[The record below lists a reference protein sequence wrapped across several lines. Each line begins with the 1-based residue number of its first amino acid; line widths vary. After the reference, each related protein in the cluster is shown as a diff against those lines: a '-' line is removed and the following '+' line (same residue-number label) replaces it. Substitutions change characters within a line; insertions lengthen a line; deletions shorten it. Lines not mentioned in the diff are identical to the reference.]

1 MAQPIGK
8 GQAGGQIPQQRA
20 GDLSAT
26 TRAISNLGGAIAQTG
41 QLAEQMQAEK
51 ERQQLGKAELEFT
64 EAESAL
70 QVKLARTPDPS
81 KHAEIARTHF
91 EEAKAKILNNESYT
105 GKFRNELVERLN
117 HAGATRLNKVT
128 TNASLQQVRNGR
140 QINNERIKNRL
151 ADNDYAGAAQ
161 LINEAIGVYLTPEMA
176 QVQLE
181 EVGMRQEDHAKKQVK
196 DDAINEIAGDP
207 MGWAERNKE
216 PWEGDMAGDWVA
228 LQSHAK
234 TVRRTKGYE
243 ETDNVL
249 DLIYSDELTD
259 PEKIEQMTPHLRP
272 KAREGLRTEYL
283 KRQEYLAEGVRAS
296 SVDQESIIGEVGD
309 LLSVY
314 EAEDVNDY
322 DDNYAHIDSLIRE
335 IKDPSMKSEYQRVLK
350 AKRSGQWEESKEKRD
365 VYLKTL
371 EDNIEASGIL
381 LPEADPVEEISK
393 GAHLEDDFLSDRDRL
408 TQFGFTEDQA
418 EKIADASE
426 AWYGEGERDGVDPE
440 DLVRR
445 WWSESIEADKDFDKK
460 QPGARAVFNAIR
472 NFKSDAY
479 VVEDPT
485 ALARADM
492 LERER
497 KVENTRIKGGIRKK
511 YLQWLDRNPDA
522 TSEEVRQ
529 KAHDLG
535 VEFSV
540 ESINSKTLLKQ
551 PDRKVSSLGT
561 GDIFRVANSYKGVKE
576 IAGAENNPQISK
588 WLNKL
593 DPKLKSDQ
601 TAWCSAYAHA
611 VAEEAGFVGSGK
623 LNARSWQ
630 KVGDPVNLANAQ
642 QGDVVVFW
650 RESPTS
656 WKGHVGFYQGRD
668 SKGNIRVLGG
678 NQGNQVGVNTYPAN
692 RLLSVRRLK
701 QKSSNA

>member
-81 KHAEIARTHF
+81 KHEEIARTHF

-272 KAREGLRTEYL
+272 KARESLRAEYL
-283 KRQEYLAEGVRAS
+283 KRQEYLAEGIRSS
-296 SVDQESIIGEVGD
+296 SVDQDSLIGTVGD
-309 LLSVY
+309 LLSKY
-314 EAEDVNDY
+314 EAEETEDF
-322 DDNYAHIDSLIRE
+322 DDAYVHLDSLIRG
-335 IKDPSMKSEYQRVLK
+335 IKDPAQKAEYNRQLK
-350 AKRSGQWEESKEKRD
+350 AKRSGQWAESKEKKD
-365 VYLKTL
+365 VAVKVF
-371 EDNIEASGIL
+371 EDAIESSGVL
-381 LPEADPVEEISK
+381 LPEAAPSEELSL
-393 GAHLEDDFLSDRDRL
+393 GSYLDDEFLSDQDRL
-408 TQFGFTEDQA
+408 RSFGFSEDDA
-418 EKIADASE
+418 EKIAEASE
-426 AWYGEGERDGVDPE
+426 AWYGEGNEEGEDPV

-445 WWSESIEADKDFDKK
+445 LWSTSNAADEDFPESE
-460 QPGARAVFNAIR
+460 RAVFEAIR
-472 NFKSDAY
+472 HYETKSSA
-479 VVEDPT
+479 VPNPT
-485 ALARADM
+485 AEARAG
-492 LERER
+492 LVERER
-497 KVENTRIKGGIRKK
+497 EVENTRIKGQLRQKFMK
-511 YLQWLDRNPDA
+511 YLDLNPDA
-522 TSEEVRQ
+522 SPEDIHQ
-529 KAHDLG
+529 KAHGLG
-535 VEFSV
+535 VKFTT
-540 ESINSKTLLKQ
+540 ESIKSKILQKQ
-551 PDRKVSSLGT
+551 GDRPTASVGT
-561 GDIFRVANSYKGVKE
+561 GDTFRVASSYLGVRE
-576 IAGAENNPQISK
+576 LADAQSNPQIDK
-588 WLNKL
+588 WIRDINP
-593 DPKLKSDQ
+593 DVATDS
-601 TAWCSAYAHA
+601 TAWCSAFVNG
-611 VAEEAGFVGSGK
+611 VAEEAGLEHTNK
-623 LNARSWQ
+623 LNAQSWL
-630 KVGDPVNLANAQ
+630 KVGETIDPRKAVR
-642 QGDVVVFW
+642 GDVVVFRW
-650 RESPTS
+650 SS
-656 WKGHVGFYQGRD
+656 QKAHQGHVGFFHSYDEKGRM
-668 SKGNIRVLGG
+668 RVLGG
-678 NQGNQVGVNTYPAN
+678 NQGNQVKISTYPAN
-692 RLLSVRRLK
+692 RLLGVRRLK
-701 QKSSNA
+701 ALNS

>member
-51 ERQQLGKAELEFT
+51 ERQWTGKAELQFT

-81 KHAEIARTHF
+81 KHEEIARTHF

-117 HAGATRLNKVT
+117 HAGATRLNKIT
-128 TNASLQQVRNGR
+128 TNASIQQVRNGR

-151 ADNDYAGAAQ
+151 ADHDYAGAAQ
-161 LINEAIGVYLTPEMA
+161 LINEGIGAYLTPEMA

-196 DDAINEIAGDP
+196 EDAINEIASDP

-216 PWEGDMAGDWVA
+216 PWEGDMAGDWVT

-259 PEKIEQMTPHLRP
+259 PEKIEQLTPHLRP

-283 KRQEYLAEGVRAS
+283 KRKEYLAEGVRAS
-296 SVDQESIIGEVGD
+296 SVDQATIIGEVGD
-309 LLSVY
+309 RLSVY
-314 EAEDVNDY
+314 EAEDANDY

-335 IKDPSMKSEYQRVLK
+335 IKDPSMKAEYQRVLK
-350 AKRSGQWEESKEKRD
+350 AKRSGQWAESKEKKD
-365 VYLKTL
+365 LYLKTL
-371 EDNIEASGIL
+371 EENIEASGIL
-381 LPEADPVEEISK
+381 LPEAAPAEEMSK

-408 TQFGFTEDQA
+408 MRFGFSEDHADEIA
-418 EKIADASE
+418 EASE

-440 DLVRR
+440 DLVKRY
-445 WWSESIEADKDFDKK
+445 WNESNAADEDFPESD
-460 QPGARAVFNAIR
+460 RAVFNAIR
-472 NFKSDAY
+472 HFKSAAY

-497 KVENTRIKGGIRKK
+497 KVENTRVKGEIRQKFMK
-511 YLQWLDRNPDA
+511 YLERNPDA
-522 TSEEVRQ
+522 KPEDVQQ
-529 KAHDLG
+529 KAHEFG

-540 ESINSKTLLKQ
+540 ESIKSKILQKQ
-551 PDRKVSSLGT
+551 PDRKVSSMGT

-576 IAGAENNPQISK
+576 IAGAESNPLISK

-593 DPKLKSDQ
+593 DPNLKSDQ

-611 VAEEAGFVGSGK
+611 VVEEAGFVGSGK
-623 LNARSWQ
+623 LNARSWE
-630 KVGDPVNLANAQ
+630 KVGDPVNLAGAQ

-650 RESPTS
+650 RENPTS